1 MSPKEAVGAL
11 INGMDLSSSQMELLV
26 NEVMEGKTSDAVIAA
41 ILVLLRQ
48 KGETIEELYGAV
60 NALLNRV
67 EKIDLDGEAVD
78 TCGTGGDAS
87 GTFNISTV
95 ASIVANAAGVKIAK
109 HGNRSISSQCGSA
122 DVLEALGVNL
132 TLDKEKTKAVFDKTS
147 YAFLYAPMY
156 HKSMKAVASARREL
170 GIRTIFN
177 MVGPLANPALATR
190 QLVGVYDKELTGMFA
205 QVLRQRGAEHCIV
218 VHGVTKE
225 GVALDE
231 PNICGATFI
240 SELKNASVTSF
251 TLHPED
257 FGFKRRK
264 LEELA
269 GGNLQDNVRTVW
281 EILDN
286 RASEAKRDAAIYA
299 GGMAIYVGGKADSLE
314 GGFTRARVALE
325 TGEAKRAL
333 EHLIAAHQSVSATS
347 GALNNEA

>member
-1 MSPKEAVGAL
+1 MEAMV
-11 INGMDLSSSQMELLV
+11 S
-26 NEVMEGKTSDAVIAA
+26 EVMEGKTPDAVIAA
-41 ILVLLRQ
+41 VLVLLRQ

-67 EKIDLDGEAVD
+67 EKIELHSEAID
-78 TCGTGGDAS
+78 TCGTGGDTS

-132 TLDKEKTKAVFDKTS
+132 SLDKEKTKAVFDKTS

-177 MVGPLANPALATR
+177 MVGPLANPALTTR

-205 QVLRQRGAEHCIV
+205 QVLRQRGAEHCLV

-231 PNICGATFI
+231 PNICGATFV
-240 SELKNASVTSF
+240 SELKNASVTSY

-269 GGNLQDNVRTVW
+269 GGNLQESVRTVW
-281 EILDN
+281 EIVGN
-286 RASEAKRDAAIYA
+286 RASDAKRDAAVYA
-299 GGMAIYVGGKADSLE
+299 SGMAIYIGGKSDSLE
-314 GGFTRARVALE
+314 EGFKRARAVLE
-325 TGEAKRAL
+325 NGDAKRAL
-333 EHLIAAHQSVSATS
+333 ENLIAAHQSATAS
-347 GALNNEA
+347 GASIPAS